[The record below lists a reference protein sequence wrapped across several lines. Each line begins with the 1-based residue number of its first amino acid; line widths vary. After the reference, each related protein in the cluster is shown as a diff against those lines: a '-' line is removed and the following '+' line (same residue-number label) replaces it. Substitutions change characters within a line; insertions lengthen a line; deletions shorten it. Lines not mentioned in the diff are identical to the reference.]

1 MGLSELVHTSKWK
14 AFMAKLYGWGAAVVI
29 VGALFKIQHY
39 PGAGLFLAIGLLTEA
54 TIFFFS
60 AFEPLKEEPD
70 WKLVYPQLDPNYTG
84 PGFEGITVGN
94 MGGGYIGGGAG
105 GSTEGVSYGGGY
117 AGGGV
122 GGGVGGG
129 TGLTQFDKMMSNAG
143 ITPELFERLSDGL
156 KKLSDTTAHLN
167 SLSDMAL
174 TTNEYTG
181 TIRKAN
187 ESLMNLSQSYLQTAK
202 AMSDTSSAYQVIGE
216 SSKNIETGG
225 KTYQEKLESLNKNLS
240 ALNAVYELQ
249 LRGANDHVKNSEVI
263 HKDIEGMMK
272 NLSDSAGDT
281 IKYRDQ
287 VSKLNENLS
296 ALNNVYGNMLA
307 AMNVK

>member
-1 MGLSELVHTSKWK
+1 MGLSELVHTSRWK

-29 VGALFKIQHY
+29 IGALFKIQHY

-60 AFEPLKEEPD
+60 AFEPLKEDPD

-84 PGFEGITVGN
+84 PGFEGISVGGGG
-94 MGGGYIGGGAG
+94 GGGYIGGGSG
-105 GSTEGVSYGGGY
+105 TGGGY
-117 AGGGV
+117 GFGGG
-122 GGGVGGG
+122 GGIAG
-129 TGLTQFDKMMSNAG
+129 TGGLSEFDKMLSNAG
-143 ITPELFERLSDGL
+143 ITPELFERLSTGL
-156 KKLSDTTAHLN
+156 KKLSDTTTQLN

-174 TTNEYTG
+174 STNEYTG

-187 ESLMNLSQSYLQTAK
+187 ESLLNLSQSYMTTAK
-202 AMSDTSSAYQVIGE
+202 AMADTSNAYQTIGE
-216 SSKNIETGG
+216 SSKNIEAGG

-249 LRGANDHVKNSEVI
+249 LRGANDHVKNSETI
-263 HKDIEGMMK
+263 YKDIQGLMK
-272 NLSDSAGDT
+272 DLSGSAENT
-281 IKYRDQ
+281 MKYRDQ
-287 VSKLNENLS
+287 VNKLNENLS